1 MVLVMKTLSTP
12 FNLTGGR
19 IATTSDRSRVAEQK
33 ITDVLVTGKL
43 ERPTIP
49 LYGSGIQQLLFE
61 NIDELVEA
69 DIKTDIGMDMLSSVS
84 GVSVLDLKIQQDSVE
99 PTLAVVKVLY
109 QIALGTPQV
118 LTLKINTD
126 ILTEESSF

>member
-1 MVLVMKTLSTP
+1 MKTISTP

-19 IATTSDRSRVAEQK
+19 IATTTSRSRAAEQK
-33 ITDVLVTGKL
+33 IIDVLVTGKL

-69 DIKTDIGMDMLSSVS
+69 DIKTDIGLDMLSSVS
-84 GVSVLDLKIQQDSVE
+84 GVTILDIKIRQDATD
-99 PTLAVVKVLY
+99 PTVAVVKVLY
-109 QIALGTPQV
+109 QISLGTPQT
-118 LTLKINTD
+118 LTFQISTEV
-126 ILTEESSF
+126 LTEESPF